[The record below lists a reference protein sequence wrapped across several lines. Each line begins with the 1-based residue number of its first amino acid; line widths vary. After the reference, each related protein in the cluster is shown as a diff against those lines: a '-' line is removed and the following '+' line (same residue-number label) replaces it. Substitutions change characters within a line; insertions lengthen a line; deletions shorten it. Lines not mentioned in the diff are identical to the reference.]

1 MGSAPSTAP
10 RPAWRDRI
18 FAPYLPT
25 RRPPPGR
32 SPLAAAAPRGGLGL
46 IFILNEGKKKFLT
59 PLDTASRWRRWRPY
73 HVTGERGSGDRRGG
87 GYRHCAAASLPL
99 PWGRVLAAGS
109 GHHSPGRMSAI
120 GPIAVSRYL
129 WHYGVADRHRSHYIK
144 VHRFLGSKMINK
156 CK

>member
-87 GYRHCAAASLPL
+87 VSPL
-99 PWGRVLAAGS
+99 CRRLSAVTMGTGPRCCQRAPQS
-109 GHHSPGRMSAI
+109 GPD
-120 GPIAVSRYL
+120 V
-129 WHYGVADRHRSHYIK
+129 RHRPDSNISLFMAL
-144 VHRFLGSKMINK
+144 RRG
-156 CK
+156 

>member
-87 GYRHCAAASLPL
+87 GIATVPPPLCRYHGDGSSL
-99 PWGRVLAAGS
+99 LAAGTTVRA
-109 GHHSPGRMSAI
+109 GCLPSARQQYLVI
-120 GPIAVSRYL
+120 YGTTAWLIA
-129 WHYGVADRHRSHYIK
+129 AEATT
-144 VHRFLGSKMINK
+144 
-156 CK
+156 